1 MSSTVVKR
9 WHPEYHGDVW
19 QPVITGHKGF
29 IEPFVH
35 AAEAWAFVRGYEAAQ
50 AELEDRRTIL
60 RDLNRKLQLESVNAS
75 LREDTLQR
83 EFDIVD
89 SACDF
94 WKDQAIEL
102 GYNEG

>member
-1 MSSTVVKR
+1 MKTSVIKR
-9 WHPEYHGDVW
+9 WHPEYHGNVW
-19 QPVITGHKGF
+19 QPVVVGHRGF
-29 IEPFVH
+29 IEPFVQRK
-35 AAEAWAFVRGYEAAQ
+35 EAQAFLKGYETAQ
-50 AELEDRRTIL
+50 ADLEDRMTNL
-60 RDLNRKLQLESVNAS
+60 RALNRKLQLESVNAS